1 MYLTVGCS
9 QAIQVCMTVLAKKGS
24 NILLPRPGF
33 PVYET
38 ACGHNGIDI
47 RFYDLIPENNWE
59 VDLDQVE
66 ALADDKTVAMVII
79 NLSNPCSAVFSNEH
93 LSQVCY
99 NLLKKISSNYFF
111 FVHKFY
117 ISLD

>member
-1 MYLTVGCS
+1 
-9 QAIQVCMTVLAKKGS
+9 MTVLAKKGS
-24 NILLPRPGF
+24 NILLPWPGF

-66 ALADDKTVAMVII
+66 ALADDKTVAMVIS
-79 NLSNPCSAVFSNEH
+79 NPSNPCGAVFSNEH

-117 ISLD
+117 ISLDWIFLHEKQQKL